1 MDTEPPYIPAL
12 ENDPVKRL
20 INYSGPYA
28 GIHHSTSVVALR
40 AVSPDNVVVGTGSGL
55 VIRYANGADGFR
67 LLTAR
72 HIVAQARAARAIIH
86 VEIIQ
91 TTNSTITFAIT
102 PVPIADGAWTL
113 AEDDDL
119 AVAILPAETLPE
131 DHLVGSV
138 LLEQL
143 VIAGLNPTPDVQLI
157 GRWGLD
163 KDDNFVI
170 TRRGILATPQ
180 QPTVRFSIGDD
191 KEKQQQPM
199 YLVDAFVTRG
209 MSGGAVFRD
218 TEPKTVLG
226 IISAHA
232 QVPPPVETWST
243 LPPSIQTA
251 AAAMWHALTPMNA
264 GLVYV
269 VPISRVLEFLGRIWP
284 TKASEAQEQLR
295 RNIATAERIR
305 NWDKPPPA

>member
-1 MDTEPPYIPAL
+1 
-12 ENDPVKRL
+12 
-20 INYSGPYA
+20 
-28 GIHHSTSVVALR
+28 
-40 AVSPDNVVVGTGSGL
+40 VGTGSAL
-55 VIRYANGADGFR
+55 VIRYASGTDGFR
-67 LLTAR
+67 LVTAR
-72 HIVAQARAARAIIH
+72 HIIAQARAAKATIY
-86 VEIIQ
+86 VEVIL
-91 TTNSTITFAIT
+91 TTNSTVTFSVS
-102 PVPIADGAWTL
+102 PVPIANDAWTL

-119 AVAILPAETLPE
+119 AVATLPAESLPE

-143 VIAGLNPTPDVQLI
+143 AVVGLNPTPDVQLI
-157 GRWGLD
+157 GRWGVA
-163 KDDNFVI
+163 KEDNFVI

-180 QPTVRFSIGDD
+180 QPTVRFPIGND
-191 KEKQQQPM
+191 KEMQKRPM
-199 YLVDAFVTRG
+199 YVVDAFVTRG

-232 QVPPPVETWST
+232 KLAPPVEQFSK
-243 LPPSIQTA
+243 LPETVQRA
-251 AAAMWHALTPMNA
+251 AYALWDALSPINS

-269 VPISRVLEFLGRIWP
+269 VPIARVLEFLGKIWP

-295 RNIATAERIR
+295 RNIATADRIR